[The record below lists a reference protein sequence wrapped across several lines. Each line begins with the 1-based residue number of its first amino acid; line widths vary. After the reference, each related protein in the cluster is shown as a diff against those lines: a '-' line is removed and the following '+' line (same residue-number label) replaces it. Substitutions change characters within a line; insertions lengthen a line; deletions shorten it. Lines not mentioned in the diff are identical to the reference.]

1 VLGIDAD
8 ALDRKWAVAKATG
21 ELLKFGGGFYV
32 GKLPRPRPG
41 DSVPS
46 ASEILGEAP
55 RPIYGGYDSLGLP
68 SGLEDSE
75 KMLLFPES
83 VIKGAVPTAGTSHS
97 HFPLAL
103 PTRTCFGEAHTAAW
117 QGLLRGRRALSLRSP
132 CLTALLALSL
142 AGRRAEGGGHRRLQ
156 V

>member
-1 VLGIDAD
+1 MLGIDAD

-103 PTRTCFGEAHTAAW
+103 ASARPTQPPGKVCSGAGA
-117 QGLLRGRRALSLRSP
+117 RSP
-132 CLTALLALSL
+132 CALLA
-142 AGRRAEGGGHRRLQ
+142 
-156 V
+156 